1 MQTEQFE
8 KSANTTGMSKS
19 NKSTISDVARL
30 AGVSKKTVS
39 RVINNSPKV
48 DATTRENVLK
58 VISALNYVP
67 SPQARGLAARR
78 SFLIGLIYDN
88 PDPLYIDSIQR
99 GILKVCGPA
108 GYELVVH
115 PCDIRRE
122 GFLADILRFIS
133 RSHVDGVII
142 LPPVSELNHVSQA
155 VHDAGC
161 PYVRLAAAAI
171 TDENYRIV
179 VSDERAAVRQLV
191 EYLIELGHRRIGFI
205 SGPAGYLSARER
217 FEGFVE
223 AHRKHGI
230 SFDSDLKMEGA
241 YSFDT
246 GKQCTRDLL
255 SLGNPPTAIFAS
267 NDDMAAGA
275 IHTAVE
281 MGFRVPETL
290 SIAGFD
296 DSRVASLILPTL
308 TTIRRPVA
316 QMSSL
321 AAAKL
326 INAIDGA
333 GTVESS
339 DESVIVPEVIVRS
352 STGAKPRA

>member
-1 MQTEQFE
+1 MDKNLTNMG
-8 KSANTTGMSKS
+8 KNA
-19 NKSTISDVARL
+19 KSTISDVARL

-48 DATTRENVLK
+48 GSITRENVLK
-58 VISALNYVP
+58 VIGNLNYVP

-88 PDPLYIDSIQR
+88 PDPLYIDAIQR
-99 GILKVCGPA
+99 GILKICGPA

-115 PCDIRRE
+115 PCDIRSE
-122 GFLADILRFIS
+122 GFLEDILRFIS
-133 RSHVDGVII
+133 RSSVDGVII

-155 VHDAGC
+155 IYDAGC
-161 PYVRLAAAAI
+161 RYVRLAAAAI
-171 TDENYRIV
+171 TDESYRIV
-179 VSDERAAVRQLV
+179 VSDERAAVRELI
-191 EYLIELGHRRIGFI
+191 EYLIGLGHRRIGFI

-217 FEGFVE
+217 FEGFIE

-230 SFDSDLKMEGA
+230 AFDSELKTEGA

-246 GKQCTRDLL
+246 GKQCTQKLM
-255 SLGNPPTAIFAS
+255 SLKNPPTAIFAS

-275 IHTAVE
+275 IHTAVG
-281 MGFRVPETL
+281 MGFKIPETL

-308 TTIRRPVA
+308 TTIRRPVT

-321 AAAKL
+321 AAVKL
-326 INAIDGA
+326 INAIDSA
-333 GTVESS
+333 ETIKPVDDTV
-339 DESVIVPEVIVRS
+339 IMPEVIVRA
-352 STGAKPRA
+352 STGANSRTS

>member
-1 MQTEQFE
+1 MGR
-8 KSANTTGMSKS
+8 N

-48 DATTRENVLK
+48 DSTTRENVLK
-58 VISALNYVP
+58 VISTLNYVP

-78 SFLIGLIYDN
+78 SFLIGLVYDN
-88 PDPLYIDSIQR
+88 PDPLYIDAIQR

-122 GFLADILRFIS
+122 GFLEDILRFVS

-155 VHDAGC
+155 IHDAGC

-171 TDENYRIV
+171 TDESRRIV
-179 VSDERAAVRQLV
+179 VSDERAAVRKLV

-217 FEGFVE
+217 FEGFSE

-230 SFDSDLKMEGA
+230 AFDPELKIEGA
-241 YSFDT
+241 YSFDS
-246 GKQCTRDLL
+246 GKLCTQKLL
-255 SLGNPPTAIFAS
+255 SLKNPPTAIFAS

-275 IHTAVE
+275 IHIAVE

-296 DSRVASLILPTL
+296 DSRIASLILPTL
-308 TTIRRPVA
+308 TTIRRPVT

-321 AAAKL
+321 ATGKL
-326 INAIDGA
+326 INAIDGSA
-333 GTVESS
+333 PMELTDDTV
-339 DESVIVPEVIVRS
+339 VVPEVIVRN
-352 STGAKPRA
+352 STGANPKAS